1 MIRILFFLLV
11 VFLLGLGFAWLA
23 DRPGDMVV
31 TFSGYQYRVSLMV
44 AAVAVVTVVAAVMIL
59 WWLLKAIWTS
69 PYTVARYFR
78 VRRRDR
84 GYQALSTGM
93 IAAGAGDADL
103 ARRKNREA
111 MKLIRSDQE
120 PLIQL
125 LDAQV
130 SLLEGRHDEARQ
142 KFEAMAEDPEMK
154 LLGLR
159 GLYLEAERLG
169 EREAA
174 RHYAARAAQVAPQL
188 GWAADST
195 IEQRIAEGDWDGA
208 IKILEAQKSTHQVDR
223 EHAARRRSVLLT
235 AKANA
240 LFDTNFA
247 VAKAAALEANRLRPD
262 FVPAALVA
270 ARALFRDSDLRKGAK
285 ILETAWKSNPHP
297 GLADLYVHARHGD
310 SVNDRLVRAKK
321 LQSLRQNNAESAL
334 VLARAA
340 LDAGDFR
347 LAREQAES
355 AIRMQPR
362 EGAWLLLAD
371 IEEAE
376 TGDVGKVREYLAKAV
391 RAPRDPAWV
400 ADGFESER
408 WAPVSPVTGRLDA
421 FEWRVPVER
430 LGSVIEAD
438 RERDRIAEAPALAA
452 PLPVAP
458 AEPTAA
464 PPPSMPAPV
473 VAASSP
479 VPRQPE
485 PHVLAAETASPEP
498 VVNGVVAGGSAD
510 SAAPRSPQ
518 AGLVEALDG
527 AEQEQ
532 SSEAVAQDHR
542 TPPPTAEI
550 TVPMPPDDPGVDPL
564 ETVKARRR
572 FGLF

>member
-31 TFSGYQYRVSLMV
+31 TLSGYQYRVSLMV

-93 IAAGAGDADL
+93 IAAGAGDFDL

-169 EREAA
+169 DREAA
-174 RHYAARAAQVAPQL
+174 RHYAARAAEAAPQL

-208 IKILEAQKSTHQVDR
+208 LKILDAQKSTHQVDR
-223 EHAARRRSVLLT
+223 ELAARRRSVLLT

-247 VAKAAALEANRLRPD
+247 IAKAAALEANRLRPD

-270 ARALFRDSDLRKGAK
+270 ARALFRESDLRKGAK
-285 ILETAWKSNPHP
+285 VLEAAWKATPHP

-334 VLARAA
+334 AVARAA
-340 LDAGDFR
+340 LDAGDYS

-371 IEEAE
+371 TEEAE

-400 ADGFESER
+400 ADGYESDR

-430 LGSVIEAD
+430 LGALIEAD
-438 RERDRIAEAPALAA
+438 RERAQIEEAPALAA

-458 AEPTAA
+458 AEPAAA
-464 PPPSMPAPV
+464 PAPSMPAPV

-479 VPRQPE
+479 APRKPE
-485 PHVLAAETASPEP
+485 PHLPAAFSASSEP
-498 VVNGVVAGGSAD
+498 VVNGVVAAESKD
-510 SAAPRSPQ
+510 SVVPPSPQ

-527 AEQEQ
+527 AGQEQ
-532 SSEAVAQDHR
+532 SSEAATQDRR
-542 TPPPTAEI
+542 TPPAAEI